1 MTTPDLTAQLASQAF
16 RAWASVTQ
24 AAVDAALSVLRD
36 LVETTYQ
43 ERRVAIVGSAKI
55 GVVAL
60 VGAKLSAT
68 QFVLVDEAT
77 GAPTNDLGPMN
88 VVAPSEVFF
97 EPAAVPPGE
106 ANAANAGSLV
116 TVHLRPQ
123 HSVHTGRYSGTV
135 LADGVALPRTYRVY
149 VSGVDP

>member
-1 MTTPDLTAQLASQAF
+1 MTTPDPTAQLASQAF

-55 GVVAL
+55 GVFARG
-60 VGAKLSAT
+60 GANLTASP
-68 QFVLVDEAT
+68 FVLVDEAT

-97 EPAAVPPGE
+97 EPAAVPKGD
-106 ANAANAGSLV
+106 ANVANAGSLV

-123 HSVHTGRYSGTV
+123 HPVHTGRYTGTV
-135 LADGVALPRTYRVY
+135 LADGVAQPKTYSVY